1 MSDDHRP
8 GAPGTVAVVTGA
20 SRGLGAGLATAL
32 AGAGWRL
39 GLCARS
45 SPPVPGGAEA
55 VARPV
60 DVADADALEAFAATV
75 LERFGRID
83 VWVNNAGVLDPVGPL
98 AEADPG
104 ALRAHVDTNVL
115 GVLLGSRVF
124 ARHVRERPGGGVL
137 VNVSSGAGSRPEEGW
152 AAYCA
157 SKAAVD
163 MLTEVVAREER
174 THGLRAYALAPGVVD
189 TDMQALICATPA
201 STFPSV
207 GRFVRRYEE
216 GAFNSPGWVAAF
228 LVDLVSDPGRASG
241 AVRLR
246 VPDEAPG
253 S

>member
-1 MSDDHRP
+1 VSDDHRP

-45 SPPVPGGAEA
+45 SPPVPGGAEV

-60 DVADADALEAFAATV
+60 DVADADALEGFAATV

-98 AEADPG
+98 AEADPA
-104 ALRAHVDTNVL
+104 ALRVHVDTNVL

-124 ARHVRERPGGGVL
+124 ARHVRGRPGGGVL

-174 THGLRAYALAPGVVD
+174 SHGLRAYALAPGVVD

-228 LVDLVSDPGRASG
+228 LLELVADPRLAAG

-253 S
+253 P